1 MINLVTFIDVVASSS
16 TRDGEKYDTRES
28 LKEYIVKALAD
39 STSCNIG
46 VYGLGGVGKTTSGE
60 SFSNSQGT

>member
-1 MINLVTFIDVVASSS
+1 
-16 TRDGEKYDTRES
+16 
-28 LKEYIVKALAD
+28 VKALVD